1 MDIFKDIKKVEH
13 TNAHGE
19 INFYRIIEGSVD
31 TSEFTQITDTTQNG
45 DIIVGHSESGHHH
58 ILEKDGVE
66 AKEFVQDGMK
76 YFHMIVGK
84 HNRLY
89 QDAASPHEA
98 QTIEPGEYI
107 IGCSLD
113 YDPFTQQARRV
124 AD

>member
-1 MDIFKDIKKVEH
+1 MDIFKDIKKLEH

-19 INFYRIIEGSVD
+19 INFYKIIEGSVD
-31 TSEFTQITDTTQNG
+31 LSEFVPVTDTTQTG

-58 ILEKDGVE
+58 VLEKENVE
-66 AKEFVQDGMK
+66 ISEFVHDGMK
-76 YFHMIVGK
+76 YFHAIVK
-84 HNRLY
+84 KQNRLY
-89 QDAASPHEA
+89 QDASSPHDE

-107 IGCSLD
+107 IGVSLD

>member
-31 TSEFTQITDTTQNG
+31 LGEFGPVTDTTKNG

-58 ILEKDGVE
+58 VLEREGVDVQ
-66 AKEFVQDGMK
+66 EFVQDGMK
-76 YFHMIVGK
+76 YFHAIINK
-84 HNRLY
+84 ANRLY
-89 QDAASPHEA
+89 QDASSPHDE

-107 IGCSLD
+107 IGVSLD

>member
-1 MDIFKDIKKVEH
+1 MDIFKDIKKLEH

-31 TSEFTQITDTTQNG
+31 LRDFGPVTDKTQNG

-58 ILEKDGVE
+58 VLEKENVE
-66 AKEFVQDGMK
+66 AQEFVQDGMK
-76 YFHMIVGK
+76 YFHLIVK
-84 HNRLY
+84 EQNRLY
-89 QDAASPHEA
+89 QDAAKPHEE

-113 YDPFTQQARRV
+113 YDPFTKQARRV